1 MLYNVLYDV
10 FDKKMIKQS
19 YACRKWYGSH
29 KAIKYLQKLT
39 FNEKGEFY
47 LKLDISKYFYSV
59 NHAKLK
65 DIIFHHIK
73 DESIRYVVW
82 EVIDSYKTWTQF
94 DEILKNNIKYISN
107 DKKWIPIWSIISQL
121 FANFYLHKVD
131 HFVKHDLKVKKYIRY
146 MDDFIL
152 LWEKQELNH
161 AKKEIIDFVY
171 SELDLFI
178 NPKKVSF
185 NLVWDWINFVW
196 YKIKNDFIYVWK
208 RTKNKTNKFLD
219 ELNSIDINLFDKDF
233 KNKINNSLQSR
244 LWVFKHSS
252 FWLNYFN
259 TRGDIVFSSWG

>member
-1 MLYNVLYDV
+1 MYDV